1 MALGGMNIPGSLG
14 PSYFKALKEEEA
26 KRAILGMEGVS
37 SDTLYGATGKALGGV
52 YGERMKSL
60 QASHQQK
67 YGQQQLDIGERRLAI
82 EEEAEKNR
90 QKAQMWSGIGS
101 IVGTAAGFIPAVGP
115 LLSAGISAGTK
126 ALTST
131 QPMSSGWI
139 QPSSD
144 EYYGG
149 FSGPEKGIESN
160 WPDET
165 RFIKMGS
172 NLLWGSG
179 GK

>member
-37 SDTLYGATGKALGGV
+37 SDALYGATGKALGGV

-101 IVGTAAGFIPAVGP
+101 IVGTAAGFIPVVGP
-115 LLSAGISAGTK
+115 LVSRAVGATTRMAAPFK
-126 ALTST
+126 ST
-131 QPMSSGWI
+131 PEMEFGPSGG
-139 QPSSD
+139 
-144 EYYGG
+144 E
-149 FSGPEKGIESN
+149 
-160 WPDET
+160 WPTEA
-165 RFIKMGS
+165 RFMNMGS
-172 NLLWGSG
+172 QLLFGSG